1 MPANAELGPLIRLDK
16 WLWAARFYKTRA
28 IAQQMIDGG
37 KVHYNGQRCKAA
49 KSVQCGALLRLWQG
63 MDEREVEVL
72 ALSDKRGN
80 ATAAQ
85 LLYRETEAS
94 LARRQAAAEA
104 RRINAHE
111 PDLGPRPDK
120 QQRRERQRLKLP
132 NN

>member
-1 MPANAELGPLIRLDK
+1 MPANAELSPLVRLDK

-63 MDEREVEVL
+63 MEEREVEVL
-72 ALSDKRGN
+72 ALCDKRGN
-80 ATAAQ
+80 ASAAQ
-85 LLYRETEAS
+85 LLYRETAAS

-120 QQRRERQRLKLP
+120 QQRRERQRLKFH

>member
-1 MPANAELGPLIRLDK
+1 MTTAKDALQSVRLDK